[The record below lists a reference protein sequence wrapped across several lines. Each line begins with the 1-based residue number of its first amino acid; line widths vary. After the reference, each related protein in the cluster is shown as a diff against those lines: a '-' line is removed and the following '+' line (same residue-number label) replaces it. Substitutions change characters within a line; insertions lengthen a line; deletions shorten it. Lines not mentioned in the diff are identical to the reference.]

1 MTGAERS
8 GATVGSAGTAARA
21 DRLAQMDAH
30 IRIIPDFP
38 QPGIAF
44 RDITPLI
51 ADPRCF
57 ADAVAMLAEAALP
70 LRPDVI
76 VAVEARGFLF
86 GGPLALALGIGLVPV
101 RKAGKLPGAVHG
113 VDYGLE
119 YGRDRMEIHIDALP
133 GHGEDGAQGGAQG
146 GSGARSGAGTRGAAR
161 VLLLDD
167 LLATGGT
174 VAAAAE
180 LIAKV
185 GGQIVGALFL
195 IELAGLGGRERL
207 EASGITTQALLTY

>member
-1 MTGAERS
+1 METGMA
-8 GATVGSAGTAARA
+8 GADIGGSTAGETHA
-21 DRLAQMDAH
+21 DRLARMDAH

-57 ADAVAMLAEAALP
+57 ADAVAMLAEVARP

-133 GHGEDGAQGGAQG
+133 NNGAADAVPGKAGAP
-146 GSGARSGAGTRGAAR
+146 AR

-180 LIAKV
+180 LIGHV

-207 EASGITTQALLTY
+207 AAQGISTQALLTY

>member
-1 MTGAERS
+1 METGMTGADI
-8 GATVGSAGTAARA
+8 GGSTAGETHA
-21 DRLAQMDAH
+21 DRLARMDAH

-38 QPGIAF
+38 QPGIAI

-51 ADPRCF
+51 ADPLCF
-57 ADAVAMLAEAALP
+57 ADAVAMLAEVARP

-133 GHGEDGAQGGAQG
+133 NTGVADAVPGKAGAP
-146 GSGARSGAGTRGAAR
+146 AR

-180 LIAKV
+180 LIGHV

-207 EASGITTQALLTY
+207 AGQGISTQALLTY

>member
-1 MTGAERS
+1 MEIGMTGAERS
-8 GATVGSAGTAARA
+8 GATVGSAVTAARA

-57 ADAVAMLAEAALP
+57 ADAVAMLAEAARP

-133 GHGEDGAQGGAQG
+133 GHGEDGAQGG
-146 GSGARSGAGTRGAAR
+146 SGARGGAR

-195 IELAGLGGRERL
+195 IELVGLGGRERL